1 MKRRIIL
8 IIALLTFSAPEHFV
22 VGQKSSPE
30 CLKTIDR
37 FFHRLSSEKLIA
49 YEVNSDY
56 FLRAEFQKNCDLFKI
71 EVSPKYFWEYLNA
84 DWKEP
89 EYRVGLLDDQ
99 YAQLLAEIDQIK
111 PLGTLIRK
119 GQAGEVT
126 NATLWLRDSYTQSY
140 IERGLRD
147 VLGKHDEPMK
157 VATFTIYFVRS
168 VGGKVS
174 DKRLSGGSTPERR
187 ARLKIDGTWYW
198 VDEAE
203 YRKAV
208 VGKRGVFRAAGPVG

>member
-1 MKRRIIL
+1 MIL
-8 IIALLTFSAPEHFV
+8 ITALLTLSAPAHLV
-22 VGQKSSPE
+22 VGQKTSPK
-30 CLKTIDR
+30 CLQIIDR
-37 FFHRLSSEKLIA
+37 SFHRASTEKLIA

-56 FLRAEFQKNCDLFKI
+56 FLQAEFQKNCDLFRI
-71 EVSPKYFWEYLNA
+71 DVSPKYFWEYLNA

-89 EYRVGLLDDQ
+89 EYGVGLLDDQ
-99 YAQLLAEIDQIK
+99 YTQLLAKIDQIK

-126 NATLWLRDSYTQSY
+126 NATLWLRDSYTQAY

-147 VLGKHDEPMK
+147 VLGKHDEPMR

-174 DKRLSGGSTPERR
+174 DKRLSGVSTPERR
-187 ARLKIDGTWYW
+187 ARLKIDGRWYW

-208 VGKRGVFRAAGPVG
+208 VGKQGVFRAAGPVG